1 MKQYNPQDGQLM
13 LRFEQ
18 LRFSPMPMSEWNGNF
33 VTPMRVAHTLTPEP
47 ETPTKKNKE
56 FQQQLRQCLY
66 ATALD

>member
-1 MKQYNPQDGQLM
+1 MKQWNPQDGQLM

-18 LRFSPMPMSEWNGNF
+18 VRFSPMAMTEWNGNF

-47 ETPTKKNKE
+47 ETPTKKNKKLK
-56 FQQQLRQCLY
+56 QRLRQCLY